1 MRFPDGVVVMKIHR
15 HGGWRKKLFD
25 SELSLPVTST
35 GLSSRVITVA
45 WLDDGRM
52 LLRSD
57 DRRGS
62 HGMHY
67 LKQRWF
73 GFSILAR
80 ATEPLASSTGS
91 AGSC

>member
-1 MRFPDGVVVMKIHR
+1 MRGAVPGGCGGAEDSSSWWLEEEALRQRLDDGLM
-15 HGGWRKKLFD
+15 
-25 SELSLPVTST
+25 
-35 GLSSRVITVA
+35 TVA

-52 LLRSD
+52 TIRSD

-80 ATEPLASSTGS
+80 ATEHLASSTGS
-91 AGSC
+91 AGLF